1 MPSVFARSEA
11 VAAVIYA
18 LCALTS
24 ITCLV
29 LLWRSWR
36 VSRARLLFW
45 SALAFAG
52 VSVNNVLLVAD
63 RVLLPVEA
71 DLSLARL
78 IAALSAVLLMLFG
91 LVWEED

>member
-1 MPSVFARSEA
+1 MATI
-11 VAAVIYA
+11 IYS

-36 VSRARLLFW
+36 ASGARLLFW
-45 SALAFAG
+45 SALCFAAL
-52 VSVNNVLLVAD
+52 SVNNVLLVVD
-63 RVLLPVEA
+63 RVVLPTQV
-71 DLSLARL
+71 DLGMWRLAW
-78 IAALSAVLLMLFG
+78 ALAAVLLLLFG

>member
-1 MPSVFARSEA
+1 M
-11 VAAVIYA
+11 AAVIYS

-36 VSRARLLFW
+36 ASGARLLFW
-45 SALAFAG
+45 SALCFAAL
-52 VSVNNVLLVAD
+52 SVNNVLLVVD
-63 RVLLPVEA
+63 RVVLPTQV
-71 DLSLARL
+71 DLAMWRVVWALA
-78 IAALSAVLLMLFG
+78 AVLLLIFG